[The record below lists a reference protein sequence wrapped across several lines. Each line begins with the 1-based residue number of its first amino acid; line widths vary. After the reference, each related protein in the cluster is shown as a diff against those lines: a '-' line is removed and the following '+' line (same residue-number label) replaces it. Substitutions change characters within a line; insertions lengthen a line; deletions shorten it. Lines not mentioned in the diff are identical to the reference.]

1 MSASVVPDQV
11 AEGLQLSG
19 EQRRGVASLW
29 RNFDGRL
36 ARILGA
42 RRAMHG
48 AITGTMPNG
57 IMGRDFAV
65 NFLKVGGPPPSA
77 PQPHKGG
84 WVSPTCPLASCT
96 WIWLVFGPGH
106 SAAQLAAPHLT
117 MPSRLHGF
125 HVEPCSAD
133 NSIQAS

>member
-1 MSASVVPDQV
+1 MPDFLPLPCQV

-42 RRAMHG
+42 RRSMHG
-48 AITGTMPNG
+48 AITSTMPNG

-65 NFLKVGGPPPSA
+65 NFLKVPA
-77 PQPHKGG
+77 
-84 WVSPTCPLASCT
+84 CC
-96 WIWLVFGPGH
+96 
-106 SAAQLAAPHLT
+106 
-117 MPSRLHGF
+117 PSRLTMLSLSRVSLTTKVCTVLPEICRNLRHGQGD
-125 HVEPCSAD
+125 PTLPSY
-133 NSIQAS
+133 